1 MPKTAPPRLVLAS
14 ASPRRADLLAGVGL
28 RFAVRPSHVDE
39 TPRAGET
46 PAAMVERLAREKA
59 LAVSRPGEL
68 TLGADTTVV
77 IDGESLGKP
86 ADEAAAAAMLRRLA
100 GREHRVLTGVAIAEG
115 PAVVSGVEVSRVAFA
130 ALDDEE
136 IDWYVATGEPLDTA
150 GAYAIQGRGGLL
162 VTSIARP
169 PAARLDRA
177 LSRAARGSTCNRAP
191 DLSETD
197 PQEARVASAG
207 LSY

>member
-1 MPKTAPPRLVLAS
+1 MVKTAPPRLVLAS

-28 RFAVRPSHVDE
+28 RFAVRPSHIDE
-39 TPRAGET
+39 SPRPGEA

-86 ADEAAAAAMLRRLA
+86 ADEMAAAAMLRRLA
-100 GREHRVLTGVAIAEG
+100 GREHRVLTGVAVAEG
-115 PAVVSGVEVSRVAFA
+115 PAVVSGVEVSRVVFA

-136 IDWYVATGEPLDTA
+136 IDWYVATGEPLDKA

-162 VTSIARP
+162 VTSIGGNYSNVVGLP
-169 PAARLDRA
+169 LPLVYRLLRELGHQP
-177 LSRAARGSTCNRAP
+177 LSWIEP
-191 DLSETD
+191 
-197 PQEARVASAG
+197 
-207 LSY
+207 